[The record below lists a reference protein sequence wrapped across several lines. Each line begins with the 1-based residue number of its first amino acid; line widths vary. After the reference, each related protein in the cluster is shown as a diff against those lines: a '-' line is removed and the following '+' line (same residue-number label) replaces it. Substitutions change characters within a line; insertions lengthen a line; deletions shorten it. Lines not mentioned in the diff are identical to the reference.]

1 MEKGFEI
8 EEIKEIKE
16 LKTTLEK
23 LKISN
28 TIISEEYMCYILRHK
43 RYYKPKTL

>member
-1 MEKGFEI
+1 MENRFEI

-28 TIISEEYMCYILRHK
+28 TTNSEKYMYYILRHK
-43 RYYKPKTL
+43 RYCV